1 MPGNAIPPVLR
12 GDIYLLLELI
22 GLERYS
28 DISLTVIVCYAND
41 CERATVQ
48 LSQIYFQAT
57 MLIPRYFHGLTPN
70 AAEAVYIMYSLKRV
84 CGSMNIQQINLLC

>member
-1 MPGNAIPPVLR
+1 MPLGMTELVPVYGEQVTVVWLAAGSKRTPASPVTVRAMPGNAIPPVLR
-12 GDIYLLLELI
+12 GDIYLLLEQI

-48 LSQIYFQAT
+48 LS
-57 MLIPRYFHGLTPN
+57 
-70 AAEAVYIMYSLKRV
+70 
-84 CGSMNIQQINLLC
+84 